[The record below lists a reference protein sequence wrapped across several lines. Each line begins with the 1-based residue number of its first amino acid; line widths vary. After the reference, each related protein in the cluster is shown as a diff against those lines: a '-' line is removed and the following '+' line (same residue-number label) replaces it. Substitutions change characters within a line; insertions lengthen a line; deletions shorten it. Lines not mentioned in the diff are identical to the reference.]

1 MDFLGKTST
10 KINFAKLKLTQP
22 ELIEVL
28 AKITFRI
35 FKLPMKQV
43 SNSSCLDIKTFAL
56 QLTVIHVDTIK
67 VEISLQ
73 SKQMKTSFLT
83 VTDKR

>member
-22 ELIEVL
+22 ELIKVL

-43 SNSSCLDIKTFAL
+43 SNSNVVWIYRLL
-56 QLTVIHVDTIK
+56 HY
-67 VEISLQ
+67 SL
-73 SKQMKTSFLT
+73 L
-83 VTDKR
+83 